1 MSVQR
6 ENIADKNDKNDDA
19 TNQVVDNMENYEEG
33 DIHQSFQVLSEM
45 YVRRTY
51 ISVAWRGA
59 PFLFVTKCLLR
70 NTLRDTLLMNQF
82 SALSLVSFLLDPES
96 FSVL

>member
-51 ISVAWRGA
+51 ISVACLGA

-70 NTLRDTLLMNQF
+70 NTLACIRLYYKPFLAACT
-82 SALSLVSFLLDPES
+82 ALVIT
-96 FSVL
+96 

>member
-19 TNQVVDNMENYEEG
+19 TNQVFNNMENYEEV

-51 ISVAWRGA
+51 ISVACLGA

-70 NTLRDTLLMNQF
+70 NTLMYADDQEQVDF
-82 SALSLVSFLLDPES
+82 YDDPNIVE
-96 FSVL
+96 